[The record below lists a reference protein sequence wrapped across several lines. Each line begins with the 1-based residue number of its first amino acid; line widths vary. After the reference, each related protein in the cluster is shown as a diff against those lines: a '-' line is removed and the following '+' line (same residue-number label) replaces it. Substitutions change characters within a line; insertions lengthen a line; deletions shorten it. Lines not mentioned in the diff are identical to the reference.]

1 MCTYKEKKT
10 EPSEM
15 LQLDGY
21 TVDYIEAASGKT
33 NAAPRIA
40 SSQRISLVLFR
51 FFVTILKLDSKLIL
65 LLLQK

>member
-21 TVDYIEAASGKT
+21 TVDYIEPASGKLAT
-33 NAAPRIA
+33 APYQSGRLF
-40 SSQRISLVLFR
+40 LVS
-51 FFVTILKLDSKLIL
+51 VD
-65 LLLQK
+65 

>member
-1 MCTYKEKKT
+1 
-10 EPSEM
+10 M